1 MGDCCVDV
9 AISHDM
15 RWTYRQESLSVS
27 KEVRVNRFEKDIAY
41 LIIVITIDSG
51 QE

>member
-27 KEVRVNRFEKDIAY
+27 KEGQVNRFEKDNAY
-41 LIIVITIDSG
+41 LIIVITIELR